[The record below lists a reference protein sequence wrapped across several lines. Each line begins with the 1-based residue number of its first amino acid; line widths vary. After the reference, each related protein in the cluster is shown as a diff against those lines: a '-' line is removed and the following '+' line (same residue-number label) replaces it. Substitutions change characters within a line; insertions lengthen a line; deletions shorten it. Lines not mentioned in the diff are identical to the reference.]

1 MRMKAGAMSI
11 TEKATR
17 TAMRM
22 KKRAMSM
29 KEKAVR
35 MKEAMRM
42 KRGQ

>member
-1 MRMKAGAMSI
+1 MTIS
-11 TEKATR
+11 
-17 TAMRM
+17 M

-42 KRGQ
+42 KRRQ